1 VTSHARAASALTVP
15 QGAGGALRL
24 APAAFAFGLDAA
36 AATMLFTAAPHPDAA
51 AAAIAACLHVA
62 AALLLAGW
70 PGRDDGRRLL
80 GAASVLAVPCVGA
93 AIAAAV
99 LASRGD
105 GHAALARD
113 LGRPLGS
120 TPARP
125 AAPRCADL
133 ISSCD
138 ALLDGDDERRRAI
151 LADLARRADP
161 QGIML
166 LRWAAR
172 GDDPDLALLAALAL
186 DEISERAEG
195 RSPLR
200 DTARKVRHVAG

>member
-1 VTSHARAASALTVP
+1 MTSHARAASALTVP
-15 QGAGGALRL
+15 QGAGGAHRL

-36 AATMLFTAAPHPDAA
+36 AATMLFTAAPHPDAVA
-51 AAAIAACLHVA
+51 VAIAACLHVA
-62 AALLLAGW
+62 AVLLLAGW

-113 LGRPLGS
+113 LGRRGGS

-125 AAPRCADL
+125 VAPRFAEL
-133 ISSCD
+133 SSCD
-138 ALLDGDDERRRAI
+138 ALLAGDDERRRAT
-151 LADLARRADP
+151 LAGLARRADP
-161 QGIML
+161 QGMML

-186 DEISERAEG
+186 DEIGERAEG
-195 RSPLR
+195 RSPLQG
-200 DTARKVRHVAG
+200 TARRIRHVAG